1 MRETGTLGIRIIEYA
16 HRNIAERKIIPVEVN
31 IDGKIYQIRIK
42 MGKIGHEIIKSSPEY
57 EDVRKISNETGVPVK
72 NVMKIAEEVFNF
84 QMKS

>member
-1 MRETGTLGIRIIEYA
+1 
-16 HRNIAERKIIPVEVN
+16 
-31 IDGKIYQIRIK
+31 